1 MKKIITIFL
10 LIITMFTITS
20 CTVENNN
27 LEKPVL
33 TVENNKV
40 SWKKVTDAVKYN
52 VYVDDE
58 EFSFTT
64 NTSIT
69 FATLDEG
76 SYEVV
81 VEALFSHTTSTS
93 KSKPVT
99 VVISKNV
106 EITLSNPVITLEENK
121 ITWEKV
127 ENAQKYAVYIDDKEV
142 GKVFNTSYI
151 IGELSVGEH
160 TVYIK
165 AIYV

>member
-1 MKKIITIFL
+1 MFNLIWGYL
-10 LIITMFTITS
+10 LIITIFTITS

-58 EFSFTT
+58 EFLITT

-69 FATLDEG
+69 FATLEEG

-81 VEALFSHTTSTS
+81 VEALF
-93 KSKPVT
+93 KL
-99 VVISKNV
+99 
-106 EITLSNPVITLEENK
+106 EIPETN
-121 ITWEKV
+121 
-127 ENAQKYAVYIDDKEV
+127 
-142 GKVFNTSYI
+142 
-151 IGELSVGEH
+151 IGL
-160 TVYIK
+160 
-165 AIYV
+165 